1 MYAVN
6 YNSLSGSMAAMLGSS
21 IQVLMMMMLM
31 MMMMMMMMTMM
42 TMMMMMMM
50 MMMIIIIIII
60 RLSAAQSH
68 GHMFESCLSRH
79 LSCSLQLLKLI
90 RSFQFSSHRF
100 PFRP

>member
-1 MYAVN
+1 
-6 YNSLSGSMAAMLGSS
+6 MAAMLDSS
-21 IQVLMMMMLM
+21 IQVLMMMLM

-42 TMMMMMMM
+42 MMMMMMM
-50 MMMIIIIIII
+50 MMIIIIIIII